1 MERPI
6 DLELKKL
13 KEQLLC
19 MAGEVEQQ
27 LSLAVRSLVERD
39 SQAAQEVIAADER
52 VDRREKEVDHTAVE
66 IIVRERPL
74 ASDLRLVITATKIAP
89 DLERVGDHAVN
100 IAEQALVLN
109 RMPPLKP
116 FVTLPRMADIA
127 KEMVRQALTAY
138 IEHDA
143 SLARQVIV
151 RDDVVDALHEEVF
164 RELLTYMLG
173 DPQTIPRALALILI
187 SRSLERIA
195 DQATNIAE
203 QVVYLVEGQD
213 IRHVHGG
220 EDAGAL

>member
-13 KEQLLC
+13 KEQLLS

-39 SQAAQEVIAADER
+39 SPAAQEVIAADER
-52 VDRREKEVDHTAVE
+52 VDWREKEVDRTAVE

-127 KEMVRQALTAY
+127 KEMLRQALTAY
-138 IEHDA
+138 VEHDA
-143 SLARQVIV
+143 SLARQVIA

-220 EDAGAL
+220 EGAGA

>member
-6 DLELKKL
+6 DAELTKL
-13 KEQLLC
+13 KQQLLA

-27 LSLAVRSLVERD
+27 VSLALRSLVERD
-39 SQAAQEVIAADER
+39 PEAAQQVIAADR
-52 VDRREKEVDHTAVE
+52 QVDQREKEVDRTAVE

-74 ASDLRLVITATKIAP
+74 ASDLRLVMTATKIAP

-127 KEMVRQALTAY
+127 KEMVRQALDAY
-138 IEHDA
+138 VAHDA
-143 SLARQVIV
+143 QLARQVIA
-151 RDDVVDALHEEVF
+151 RDDVVDALHEEIF
-164 RELLTYMLG
+164 RELLTYMLA
-173 DPQTIPRALALILI
+173 DPQTIPRALALLLV

-220 EDAGAL
+220 EHTGG

>member
-1 MERPI
+1 MDRPI
-6 DLELKKL
+6 DAELTKL
-13 KEQLLC
+13 KQQLLV

-27 LSLAVRSLVERD
+27 VSLAIRSLVERD
-39 SQAAQEVIAADER
+39 PEAAQQVIAADGQ
-52 VDRREKEVDHTAVE
+52 VDQREKEVDRTAVE

-74 ASDLRLVITATKIAP
+74 ASDLRLVMTATKIAP

-127 KEMVRQALTAY
+127 KEMVRQALDAY
-138 IEHDA
+138 VAHDA
-143 SLARQVIV
+143 QLARQVIA
-151 RDDVVDALHEEVF
+151 RDDVVDALHEEIF
-164 RELLTYMLG
+164 RELLTYMLA
-173 DPQTIPRALALILI
+173 DPQTIPRALALLLV

-220 EDAGAL
+220 EHTGG

>member
-6 DLELKKL
+6 DAELAKL
-13 KEQLLC
+13 KEKLLT

-27 LSLAVRSLVERD
+27 LALAVRSLVERD
-39 SQAAQEVIAADER
+39 AAAAQEVMAADSR
-52 VDRREKEVDHTAVE
+52 VDEREKEVDRLAVE

-100 IAEQALVLN
+100 IAEQALALN

-116 FVTLPRMADIA
+116 FVTLPRMAEIA
-127 KEMVRQALTAY
+127 RDMIRQALQAY
-138 IEHDA
+138 VAHDA
-143 SLARQVIV
+143 RLAREVIA

-173 DPQTIPRALALILI
+173 DPQTIPRALALILVA
-187 SRSLERIA
+187 RSLERIA

-213 IRHVHGG
+213 IRHLHGEPVG
-220 EDAGAL
+220 RE

>member
-6 DLELKKL
+6 DAELAKL
-13 KEQLLC
+13 KQKLLS

-27 LSLAVRSLVERD
+27 VSLAVQSLVERD
-39 SQAAQEVIAADER
+39 SAAAQQVIASDQQ
-52 VDRREKEVDHTAVE
+52 VDTREKEVDRTAVE

-127 KEMVRQALTAY
+127 KEMIRQALRAY
-138 IEHDA
+138 VEQDA
-143 SLARQVIV
+143 QLARQVIA
-151 RDDVVDALHEEVF
+151 RDDVVDALHEEIF

-187 SRSLERIA
+187 ARSLERIA

-213 IRHVHGG
+213 IRHAHGG
-220 EDAGAL
+220 VAGGV

>member
-6 DLELKKL
+6 DAELAKL
-13 KEQLLC
+13 KEKLLT

-27 LSLAVRSLVERD
+27 LALAVRSLVERD
-39 SQAAQEVIAADER
+39 AAAAEEVMAADFR
-52 VDRREKEVDHTAVE
+52 VDEREKEVDRLAVE

-127 KEMVRQALTAY
+127 RDMIRQALQAY
-138 IEHDA
+138 VAHDA
-143 SLARQVIV
+143 RLAREVIA

-173 DPQTIPRALALILI
+173 DPQTIPRALALILVA
-187 SRSLERIA
+187 RSLERIA

-213 IRHVHGG
+213 IRHLHGEPVG
-220 EDAGAL
+220 RE

>member
-6 DLELKKL
+6 DAELAKL
-13 KEQLLC
+13 KQQLLA

-27 LSLAVRSLVERD
+27 VSLALRSLVERD
-39 SQAAQEVIAADER
+39 SAAAQQVISADQR
-52 VDRREKEVDHTAVE
+52 VDQREKEVDRTAVE

-74 ASDLRLVITATKIAP
+74 ASDLRLVMTATKIAP

-127 KEMVRQALTAY
+127 KEMVRRALDAY
-138 IEHDA
+138 VAHDA
-143 SLARQVIV
+143 QLARQVIA

-164 RELLTYMLG
+164 RELLTYMLA
-173 DPQTIPRALALILI
+173 DPQTIPRALALILV

-220 EDAGAL
+220 EGVGG